1 MAMVILLFLAYTAFC
16 YWAIVLDG
24 VEALET
30 WKTFFLFGWFAAS
43 LTPTEL
49 KFYLGIS
56 WLASMVLTLIQLFSG
71 TAG

>member
-1 MAMVILLFLAYTAFC
+1 MLPILLFLAYTAFC

-24 VEALET
+24 VEALDT

-43 LTPTEL
+43 LTSREL

-56 WLASMVLTLIQLFSG
+56 WIGGLVVTLIHLFSG
-71 TAG
+71 TTG